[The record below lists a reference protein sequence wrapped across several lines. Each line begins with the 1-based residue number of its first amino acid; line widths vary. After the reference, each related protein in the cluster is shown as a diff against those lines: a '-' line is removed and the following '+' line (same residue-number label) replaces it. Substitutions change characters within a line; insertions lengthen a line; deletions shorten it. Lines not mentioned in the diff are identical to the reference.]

1 MFIGQYQHSI
11 DEKGRVHI
19 PARFR
24 ESLGGTFVL
33 TRGLDNCLFA
43 FPLVEWAKLEE
54 QLKGLPFTKAD
65 ARAFT
70 RFFFAGAA
78 EVELDRQGRVVVPP
92 HLREYAKLD
101 RDVVVLGVSDRVEIW
116 SKDVWDAYE
125 GETDLSYEAVAEKI
139 VDFGI

>member
-1 MFIGQYQHSI
+1 MFIGEYQHSI
-11 DEKGRVHI
+11 DDKGRVHI

-24 ESLGGTFVL
+24 EALGSAFVL

-54 QLKGLPFTKAD
+54 KLKGLPFTKGD

-92 HLREYAKLD
+92 HLRQYAKLE

-116 SKDVWDAYE
+116 AKDVWDAYE
-125 GETDLSYEAVAEKI
+125 RQTDLSYEEVAEKLI
-139 VDFGI
+139 DFGM